1 MAYKFVKFS
10 QEEKGLRFSPFS
22 TFNIYP
28 FHGKL
33 RKEERKRGRERKKK
47 RERKREE
54 GR

>member
-28 FHGKL
+28 FYGKL
-33 RKEERKRGRERKKK
+33 RKEERKREKERERG
-47 RERKREE
+47 RKIEIA
-54 GR
+54 